1 MEESSYSN
9 LLSEGYIGNVKL
21 RNRIIM
27 PPMETNL
34 PSITGEV
41 TDSLLRYYEER
52 AKGGP
57 GAIIVEFTGV
67 DSKTGKGTQTQ
78 LLLDSHGFISGHN
91 QLVEIIHKYRCKAFL
106 QLHHA
111 GRQTTKSII
120 GTTPVSASS
129 IPCKVMKAVPREMET
144 EEVYEMIEKFVKA
157 AHRAKLAGYDGVELH
172 AAHGYLL
179 NNFLSP
185 YSNKRQDEFGGST
198 ENRARIVTEIIK
210 GIREK
215 VNKNFP
221 IIVRFSAD
229 EFVEGGLQIEES
241 VKLSKYFEESGAAAL
256 HISTSIFETMERN
269 VEPMPLPDGW
279 RIPLAAKI
287 KENVSISVIAVG
299 AIRTPKMAEETLAE
313 GKADFVAIGRGLLA
327 DPEWVKKVESNQVAA
342 INQCTSCCYCV
353 ERVSTHLPVRCSVN
367 PRAGKENILGSF
379 LKGTENRQKVAIVG
393 GGVAGLA
400 SAVFAAR
407 KGHDVSLYEASGELG
422 GLIDVASAAPHKHR
436 WLYTRDY
443 LLHEIN
449 SLGVKVFLN
458 QQIHEEDL
466 KKLGAEKV
474 IISTGM
480 TPKEDV
486 ISQQEDI
493 PVLNVVDLLR
503 QRPLIENNRVLVL
516 GSRGAGLEAAHFLA
530 EQNNMVYVLSRS
542 SKKEIGAN
550 IDFINRKVM
559 MEEIRKS
566 SVEFLSESD
575 ITSIDGQNVL
585 YHHNQT
591 DTVRILENIDV
602 IIQARGFNA
611 NDPFINRDFVRIGSG
626 AGPRKISDCFSEAY
640 DIVEQLTYS

>member
-1 MEESSYSN
+1 MEEIIFPN
-9 LLSEGYIGNVKL
+9 LLSVGYIGNVKL

-34 PSITGEV
+34 PSIAGEV
-41 TDSLLRYYEER
+41 TEPLLRYYEER

-67 DSKTGKGTQTQ
+67 DSNTGKGTQTQ

-91 QLVEIIHKYRCKAFL
+91 QLVEVIHKYRCKAFL

-129 IPCKVMKAVPREMET
+129 IPCKVMKTVPREMET

-157 AHRAKLAGYDGVELH
+157 AHRAKLSGYDGVELH

-185 YSNKRQDEFGGST
+185 YSNRRQDEFGGST

-215 VNKNFP
+215 VDRNFP
-221 IIVRFSAD
+221 IIVRFSVD
-229 EFVEGGLQIEES
+229 EFVPGGLQIDES
-241 VKLSKYFEESGAAAL
+241 IKLAQCFEKAGAAAI
-256 HISTSIFETMERN
+256 HVSTSIFETMERN

-299 AIRTPKMAEETLAE
+299 AIRNPNMAEETLSE

-327 DPEWVKKVESNQVAA
+327 DSEWVKKVESNQVSS

-367 PRAGKENILGSF
+367 PRAGKENILGPF
-379 LKGTENRQKVAIVG
+379 IKGIEKKQKVVIVG

-400 SAVFAAR
+400 AAVFAAK
-407 KGHDVSLYEASGELG
+407 KGHEVSIYEASSELG

-436 WLYTRDY
+436 WLYTREY
-443 LLHEIN
+443 LLHEID
-449 SLGVKVFLN
+449 SLRVKVFLN
-458 QQIHEEDL
+458 QHINEEEI
-466 KKLGAEKV
+466 KKYSDAKI

-480 TPKEDV
+480 TPKDDV
-486 ISQQEDI
+486 VNEQGNI
-493 PVLNVVDLLR
+493 PVFNVVELLR
-503 QRPLIENNRVLVL
+503 EKPLIENKRVLVL
-516 GSRGAGLEAAHFLA
+516 GSRGAGLEAAHYLA
-530 EQNNMVYVLSRS
+530 EQNNKVYVLSRS
-542 SKKEIGAN
+542 GKKDIGAN

-559 MEEIRKS
+559 MQEIRES
-566 SVEFLSESD
+566 TIEFISNSD
-575 ITSIDGQNVL
+575 IASIEGHNVH
-585 YHHNQT
+585 YHQDQT
-591 DTVRILENIDV
+591 NKAGILENIDV
-602 IIQARGFNA
+602 VIQARGFHA
-611 NDPFINRDFVRIGSG
+611 NDPFKNRNLFRIGSG

-640 DIVEQLTYS
+640 DVVEQLTYS